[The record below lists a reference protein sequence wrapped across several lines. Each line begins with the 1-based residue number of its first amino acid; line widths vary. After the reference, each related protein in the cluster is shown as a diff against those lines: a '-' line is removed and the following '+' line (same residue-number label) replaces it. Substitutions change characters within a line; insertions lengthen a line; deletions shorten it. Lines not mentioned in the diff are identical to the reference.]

1 MEKIVFLLQIGD
13 RWLSTDSLSNVA
25 ICTNL
30 EQTIYLAKQDAQNN
44 DDDEL
49 SDEEIEELL
58 NYCQTQGRDNNYMI
72 SVIELDALI

>member
-1 MEKIVFLLQIGD
+1 MEKTVFLLQIGD

-44 DDDEL
+44 DDEL
-49 SDEEIEELL
+49 SNEEIEELL

>member
-1 MEKIVFLLQIGD
+1 MEKTVFLLQIGD

-44 DDDEL
+44 DDEL